1 MSGRM
6 SGTTEDRLLGGR
18 IAFRQP
24 ARGYRAAIDP
34 VLLAAFVPAGGAATV
49 LEGGL
54 GAGAAALC
62 LLARLP
68 GVRVTGIE
76 RDPALAALARHNAAA
91 NALSDRLCVVEG
103 DVTIFRAG
111 QFAHA
116 MANPPFQAHGSGS
129 ASPDPARRQADRED
143 APGLLETW
151 VAALGRRLA
160 ARGSLS
166 LVLPAGRLAAGVA
179 ALAAAGF
186 GAMVL
191 LPVAPRAGE
200 PAVRV
205 LLRGLRGA
213 RGPDRVLPPLVLHEA
228 SGSFTPHA
236 ESVLRQAQPL
246 GE

>member
-1 MSGRM
+1 MTA
-6 SGTTEDRLLGGR
+6 TTEDRLLGGR

-34 VLLAAFVPAGGAATV
+34 VLLAAFVPARAGQHV

-62 LLARLP
+62 LLARVA
-68 GVRVTGIE
+68 GARVTGIE
-76 RDPALAALARHNAAA
+76 LDPGLAALARHNAAA
-91 NALSDRLCVVEG
+91 NGAAERLAVIES
-103 DVTIFRAG
+103 DVTAFRAG
-111 QFAHA
+111 RFDHA

-129 ASPDPARRQADRED
+129 ASPQPARRRADRE
-143 APGLLETW
+143 AGPGALAAW

-166 LVLPAGRLAAGVA
+166 LVLPAGRVSAGVA
-179 ALAAAGF
+179 ALAGAGF
-186 GAMVL
+186 GAISL

-213 RGPDRVLPPLVLHEA
+213 RGPDRLLAPLVLHAADGGFTAEA
-228 SGSFTPHA
+228 D
-236 ESVLRQAQPL
+236 SVLRGVQPL
-246 GE
+246 GA